1 MWLAVILNVFHQK
14 IDHFV
19 LEKFANLSQIH
30 EYFFW
35 FCLLF
40 AIFARKEVGF
50 FSLFLLLGEI
60 RRVLSGKMDINVT
73 KIIYIFDLHTYPGIG
88 SHISHSLS
96 QFYDLLEENRHLN
109 YNTKHCWGGGG
120 YCPPR
125 SPGSDGPATH
135 GRAVTLHS
143 KSGRKTLVVTLMTI
157 ACLWQFS
164 TEKQHIAVR
173 K

>member
-1 MWLAVILNVFHQK
+1 MWLAVVLNVFHQK

-120 YCPPR
+120 GGRILPPSLSR
-125 SPGSDGPATH
+125 FWRPCNP
-135 GRAVTLHS
+135 
-143 KSGRKTLVVTLMTI
+143 
-157 ACLWQFS
+157 WQGCDTS
-164 TEKQHIAVR
+164 
-173 K
+173 